1 MQQSMQISLLC
12 STEHKE
18 ENMIFIVIPEV
29 LNHYNVY
36 NDKAK
41 KLIGIS
47 GEIELG
53 ELEALTDTLEGA
65 GVLGEIEDAVTGQ
78 FASIKI
84 KIPFSVLYED
94 MFSIIDTTTP
104 PQLTL
109 RASMQCMDP
118 TTGATGYYPV
128 KIVVRGKAT
137 NTSLGKA
144 TKGKKME
151 PEVELEILYIK
162 IQINNKT
169 TLELDKLNFKFVL
182 NGKDMLAKIRS
193 QV

>member
-1 MQQSMQISLLC
+1 M
-12 STEHKE
+12 
-18 ENMIFIVIPEV
+18 
-29 LNHYNVY
+29 
-36 NDKAK
+36 
-41 KLIGIS
+41 
-47 GEIELG
+47 
-53 ELEALTDTLEGA
+53 
-65 GVLGEIEDAVTGQ
+65 LGEIEDAVTGQ

-94 MFSIIDTTTP
+94 MFSIIDTTNP

-137 NTSLGKA
+137 NTNLGKA

-151 PEVELEILYIK
+151 PEVELEVMYIK

>member
-1 MQQSMQISLLC
+1 MG
-12 STEHKE
+12 
-18 ENMIFIVIPEV
+18 IVIPEV

-94 MFSIIDTTTP
+94 MFSIIDTTNP

-109 RASMQCMDP
+109 RASMQCMGP
-118 TTGATGYYPV
+118 TTGETGYYPV

-137 NTSLGKA
+137 NTNLGKA

-151 PEVELEILYIK
+151 PEVELEVMYIK

>member
-1 MQQSMQISLLC
+1 MAS
-12 STEHKE
+12 K
-18 ENMIFIVIPEV
+18 IVIPEV

-36 NDKAK
+36 NDAAK

-53 ELEALTDTLEGA
+53 DLEAITDTIEGAGTDTIEGA
-65 GVLGEIEDAVTGQ
+65 GVLGEIEDPVTGQ
-78 FASIKI
+78 FSSLKI

-94 MFSIIDTTTP
+94 LFSLMNTTKP

-118 TTGATGYYPV
+118 TTGETGYYPV
-128 KIVVRGKAT
+128 KIVVRGKASKT
-137 NTSLGKA
+137 GLGKV
-144 TKGKKME
+144 TKGKKGE
-151 PEVELEILYIK
+151 PEIELEILYIK
-162 IQINNKT
+162 IMINNKT

-182 NGKDMLAKIRS
+182 NGVDMLKKVRD

>member
-1 MQQSMQISLLC
+1 MAS
-12 STEHKE
+12 K
-18 ENMIFIVIPEV
+18 IVIPEV

-36 NDKAK
+36 NDAAK

-53 ELEALTDTLEGA
+53 DLEAITDTIEGA
-65 GVLGEIEDAVTGQ
+65 GVLGEIEDPVTGQ
-78 FASIKI
+78 FSSIKI

-94 MFSIIDTTTP
+94 LFSLMNTTKP

-118 TTGATGYYPV
+118 TTGETGYYPV
-128 KIVVRGKAT
+128 KIVVRGKASKT
-137 NTSLGKA
+137 GLGKV
-144 TKGKKME
+144 TKGKKGE
-151 PEVELEILYIK
+151 PEIELEILYIK
-162 IQINNKT
+162 IMINNKT

-182 NGKDMLAKIRS
+182 NGVDMLKKIRD

>member
-1 MQQSMQISLLC
+1 MG
-12 STEHKE
+12 
-18 ENMIFIVIPEV
+18 IVIPEV

-94 MFSIIDTTTP
+94 MFSIIDTTNP

-118 TTGATGYYPV
+118 TTGSTGYYPV

-137 NTSLGKA
+137 NTNLGKA
-144 TKGKKME
+144 IKGKKME
-151 PEVELEILYIK
+151 PEVELEVLYIK

>member
-1 MQQSMQISLLC
+1 MG
-12 STEHKE
+12 
-18 ENMIFIVIPEV
+18 IVIPEV

-84 KIPFSVLYED
+84 KIPFSVIYED
-94 MFSIIDTTTP
+94 MFSIIDTTNP

-118 TTGATGYYPV
+118 TTGSTGYYPV

-137 NTSLGKA
+137 NTNLGKA
-144 TKGKKME
+144 IKGKKME

>member
-1 MQQSMQISLLC
+1 MAS
-12 STEHKE
+12 K
-18 ENMIFIVIPEV
+18 IVIPEV

-36 NDKAK
+36 NDAAK

-47 GEIELG
+47 GEIGLG
-53 ELEALTDTLEGA
+53 DLEAITDTIEGA
-65 GVLGEIEDAVTGQ
+65 GVLGEIEDPVTGQ
-78 FASIKI
+78 FSSLKI

-94 MFSIIDTTTP
+94 LFSLMNTTKP

-118 TTGATGYYPV
+118 TTGETGYYPV
-128 KIVVRGKAT
+128 KIVVRGKASKT
-137 NTSLGKA
+137 GLGKV
-144 TKGKKME
+144 TKGKKGE
-151 PEVELEILYIK
+151 PEIELEILYIK
-162 IQINNKT
+162 IMINNKT

-182 NGKDMLAKIRS
+182 NGVDMLKKVRD

>member
-1 MQQSMQISLLC
+1 MAS
-12 STEHKE
+12 K
-18 ENMIFIVIPEV
+18 IVIPEV

-36 NDKAK
+36 DDSAN

-53 ELEALTDTLEGA
+53 DLEAITDTIESA
-65 GVLGEIEDAVTGQ
+65 GVLGEIEDPVTGQ
-78 FASIKI
+78 FSSIKI

-94 MFSIIDTTTP
+94 LFSLMNTTKP

-118 TTGATGYYPV
+118 TTGETGYYPV
-128 KIVVRGKAT
+128 KIVVRGKASKT
-137 NTSLGKA
+137 GLGKV
-144 TKGKKME
+144 TKGKKGK
-151 PEVELEILYIK
+151 PEIELEILYIK
-162 IQINNKT
+162 IMINNKT

-182 NGKDMLAKIRS
+182 NGTDMLK
-193 QV
+193 QVRDQV

>member
-1 MQQSMQISLLC
+1 MS
-12 STEHKE
+12 
-18 ENMIFIVIPEV
+18 IVIPEV

-36 NDKAK
+36 NDRAK

-53 ELEALTDTLEGA
+53 ELEALTDTIEGA

-78 FASIKI
+78 FSSIKI

-94 MFSIIDTTTP
+94 MFDIMDTTNP

-137 NTSLGKA
+137 NTSLGKVV
-144 TKGKKME
+144 KGKKME
-151 PEVELEILYIK
+151 PEIELELLYIK

-169 TLELDKLNFKFVL
+169 TLELDKLNFKFIL
-182 NGKDMLAKIRS
+182 NGKDMLAEIRS

>member
-1 MQQSMQISLLC
+1 MAS
-12 STEHKE
+12 K
-18 ENMIFIVIPEV
+18 IVIPEV

-36 NDKAK
+36 NDAAK

-53 ELEALTDTLEGA
+53 DLEAITDTIEGA
-65 GVLGEIEDAVTGQ
+65 GVLGEIEDPVTGQ
-78 FASIKI
+78 FSSLKI

-94 MFSIIDTTTP
+94 LFSLMNTTKP

-118 TTGATGYYPV
+118 TTGETGYYPV
-128 KIVVRGKAT
+128 KIVVRGKASKT
-137 NTSLGKA
+137 GLGKV
-144 TKGKKME
+144 TKGKKGE
-151 PEVELEILYIK
+151 PEIELEILYIK
-162 IQINNKT
+162 IMINNKN

-182 NGKDMLAKIRS
+182 NGVDMLKKVRD